1 VSPSDPVLLTSLP
14 TDLDGPAP
22 LSLQLEICRLRAEL
36 EAVEERLTDAR
47 RAADPEGLA
56 TPFADRAA
64 LLVDRMV
71 ASLRETLHTEAER
84 TMATAELEAAA
95 RVESGR
101 HQAQAVLAAARADL
115 ARVLEERADAVAAEH
130 RRWST
135 AYRAWEHLQA
145 ENGTVISAE
154 ALRAADLLDPA
165 APPPAGMAAG
175 LDGPE
180 AQLGSDALVG
190 PEVLVERGQAAAVAA
205 EAARTDVAF
214 EAWMAVAPA
223 RATGYGTPELDVAHP
238 PLGEAEGLGGARRWL
253 LPLEI
258 AASLAAVAVL
268 VVVALI
274 VIG

>member
-14 TDLDGPAP
+14 SRLDGPAP
-22 LSLQLEICRLRAEL
+22 LSSQLEICRLRAEL
-36 EAVEERLTDAR
+36 EAVEERLADAR

-56 TPFADRAA
+56 TPFADRAV

-71 ASLRETLHTEAER
+71 ASLRQTLDAEAER
-84 TMATAELEAAA
+84 AMATAELEAAA
-95 RVESGR
+95 RMESGR
-101 HQAQAVLAAARADL
+101 QQAQVVLAAARADL
-115 ARVLEERADAVAAEH
+115 ACVLEERADAVAAEH

-135 AYRAWEHLQA
+135 AYRAWEQLRA
-145 ENGTVISAE
+145 EDATTISAE
-154 ALRAADLLDPA
+154 ALRAADLVGVEAPDPS
-165 APPPAGMAAG
+165 
-175 LDGPE
+175 PE
-180 AQLGSDALVG
+180 VAVG
-190 PEVLVERGQAAAVAA
+190 PGQSAAVFA
-205 EAARTDVAF
+205 EAARTDAAF

-223 RATGYGTPELDVAHP
+223 RATEVAGALEPAAVHP
-238 PLGEAEGLGGARRWL
+238 PLEEAEGLGGVGGGRRWL